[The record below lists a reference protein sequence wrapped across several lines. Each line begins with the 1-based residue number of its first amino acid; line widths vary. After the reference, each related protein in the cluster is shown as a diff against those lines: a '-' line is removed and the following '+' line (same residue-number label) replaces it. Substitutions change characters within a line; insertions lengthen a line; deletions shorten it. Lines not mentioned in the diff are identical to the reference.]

1 MKIAVVGMGVVGTH
15 MAADIERAGHICAQY
30 DIAPR
35 NGKRWAT
42 REEVNACDAAF
53 VCVSTPQGKDGA
65 CDLSAIDEVFEWLRV
80 PVAIIRS
87 TIPPGTTDR
96 IQYSSPI
103 LNGKGDPYCVVFSPE
118 FIGEG
123 VNAPYNA
130 MRQPPFIII
139 GGDAEARKAAG
150 NVFAKLYNA
159 ECAFI
164 YMSAVS
170 AEVAKYTENYFL
182 ATKVTLFNEVYDIC
196 QAVGADFNDVVAGV
210 THDYRIG
217 RSHTH
222 VYPDNRGWGGRC
234 LPKDTAAL
242 LALVGEDTAPLL
254 AAVRRVNDQHRA
266 QNARDSALEAGVSG
280 AGSPPAGGNGRH
292 V

>member
-15 MAADIERAGHICAQY
+15 MAADIERAGNECVKY
-30 DIAPR
+30 DIAVRP
-35 NGKRWAT
+35 GVTWAT
-42 REEVNACDAAF
+42 REQVNACDAAF
-53 VCVSTPQGKDGA
+53 VCVSTPPAADGS
-65 CDLSAIDEVFEWLRV
+65 CDLRAIDEVFSWLRV

-87 TIPPGTTDR
+87 TIPPGMTDGLW
-96 IQYSSPI
+96 QDY
-103 LNGKGDPYCVVFSPE
+103 GVTVAFSPE

-130 MRQPPFIII
+130 MRQPPFLIV
-139 GGDAEARKAAG
+139 GGRPSARQAAM
-150 NVFAKLYNA
+150 NVYAHLYNA

-164 YMSAVS
+164 GMSAVS

-196 QAVGADFNDVVAGV
+196 QKVGADFSDVVAGV
-210 THDYRIG
+210 TSDYRIG

-242 LALVGEDTAPLL
+242 LALVGPETAPLL
-254 AAVRRVNDQHRA
+254 AAVRAV
-266 QNARDSALEAGVSG
+266 NARQRGELAQEAGLPG
-280 AGSPPAGGNGRH
+280 AGSPPAGGRKHG
-292 V
+292 